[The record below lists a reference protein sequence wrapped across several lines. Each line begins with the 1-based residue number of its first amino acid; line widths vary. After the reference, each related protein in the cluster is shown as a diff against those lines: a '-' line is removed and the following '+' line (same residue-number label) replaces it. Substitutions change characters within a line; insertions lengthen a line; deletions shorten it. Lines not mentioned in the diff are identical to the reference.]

1 MAEEASA
8 TVRVAEGLLRGRRVE
23 SRAGGTFWSFQGVP
37 YARPPIGPLRFKDA
51 QPAEPWEGVRDA
63 FQEGDVCRQFDGDVT
78 QDYVGSEDCLYLNV
92 FAPQRPAAGGAP
104 LPVMVFVHGGGFE
117 FGSGNAL
124 QYGPD
129 YLVADGVVLVTLNY
143 RLGVL
148 GFLFMEEASPGNV
161 GLKDQVAALRW
172 VQKNIAAFGGDPGNV
187 TLFGMS
193 AGGASVHFHM
203 LSPMTKGLFHRAIAM
218 SGAALN
224 PWAVQTDPADTTRRL
239 ARLLGCTSDDPH
251 AIVEFLRGVDYKEL
265 VHVAHT
271 DAVPEKDRRRMVTF
285 SFVPTAERVV
295 PGVETFLP
303 APADQLVKEGRHHPV
318 PYITGLAAVEAL
330 LSVAFVD
337 FRKEDIAKDVDANW
351 QHNVLP
357 ELRLPPDGPR
367 AKEALDELR
376 RFFMGGKPLSKDT
389 MQGFLNLHSDITFYE
404 GIAYALQ
411 CMAKTPKAP
420 LYLYHFSVDDKLNFL
435 KPLKNLDYPGAC
447 HADEIGYLFRVELND
462 PDLPSDD
469 PAALVRRRMIRLWT
483 NFAKKNDPTPE
494 DDPLLGV
501 RWKPYTAEERN
512 FLEIGPQLRNGT
524 HLYADRVAFW
534 EKFYNTYGS

>member
-1 MAEEASA
+1 MPPTACAQPHAARRGSPSRDLTYATSGASSVRGAARRGVSGAVHDATRRREQRRTPFTGSKRIEMAEEATA

-23 SRAGGTFWSFQGVP
+23 SRGGGTFWSFQGVP
-37 YARPPIGPLRFKDA
+37 YARPPIGPLRFK
-51 QPAEPWEGVRDA
+51 
-63 FQEGDVCRQFDGDVT
+63 FDGDVT

-92 FAPQRPAAGGAP
+92 FAPRSPAAGGAP

-172 VQKNIAAFGGDPGNV
+172 VKKNIAAFGGDPGNV

-271 DAVPEKDRRRMVTF
+271 DAVPEK
-285 SFVPTAERVV
+285 
-295 PGVETFLP
+295 
-303 APADQLVKEGRHHPV
+303 
-318 PYITGLAAVEAL
+318 
-330 LSVAFVD
+330 
-337 FRKEDIAKDVDANW
+337 EDIAKDVDANW
-351 QHNVLP
+351 EHNVLP
-357 ELRLPPDGPR
+357 ELRVPPDGPR

-389 MQGFLNLHSDITFYE
+389 MQGFLNLHSDITFHE

-462 PDLPSDD
+462 PDLPPED

-524 HLYADRVAFW
+524 DLYADRVAFW